1 MSRLTPRCTCVRL
14 SVTYDASCFT
24 HQAMEQIAPGIYV
37 ETGYRAVNVGVI
49 VTDEGLIVVDVPPF
63 PADARRWRLRLAQL
77 NPSRLLFVINT
88 DGHRDRVMG
97 DHWFDA
103 PVIAHETVGDKLR
116 GYNGTFPQM
125 FIDALVARDPEA
137 AADLEHVR
145 VVVPDVTFSRRLTL
159 HLGGRTIVLMHMP
172 GPTQGSIWVACPAEA
187 VLFTGAS
194 VVTGT
199 HPNLTEAETKPWLE
213 SLVELRRD
221 RFRAHVVVPGRGPV
235 TDKAASEPVSAY
247 LRQMRTRVRAL
258 IQAGRPRSETSGLV
272 SEFLPLFPISEETRD
287 RTQRRLKTGLD
298 RVYDEIRAEIA
309 QKAKDKSG

>member
-1 MSRLTPRCTCVRL
+1 MIHNPS
-14 SVTYDASCFT
+14 YFT
-24 HQAMEQIAPGIYV
+24 HHAMEQIAPDIYV

-49 VTDEGLIVVDVPPF
+49 VTDEGLIAVDVPPF

-77 NPSRLLFVINT
+77 SPSRLLFVINT

-116 GYNGTFPQM
+116 GYNGAFPQA
-125 FIDALVARDPEA
+125 FIDALTARDPEA
-137 AADLEHVR
+137 AGDLEHVR
-145 VVVPDVTFSRRLTL
+145 VVAPEVTFTRRLML
-159 HLGGRTIVLMHMP
+159 HLGGRIVVLMHMP
-172 GPTQGSIWVACPAEA
+172 GPTPGSIWVACPAEA

-194 VVTGT
+194 IVTGT

-221 RFRAHVVVPGRGPV
+221 RFRARVVVPGRGPV
-235 TDKAASEPVSAY
+235 TDKAASEPISAY
-247 LRQMRTRVRAL
+247 LRQMRTRIRAL
-258 IQAGRPRSETSGLV
+258 IQAGRPRSETSSLV

-298 RVYDEIRAEIA
+298 RVYEEIKAEIA
-309 QKAKDKSG
+309 RGQKTKKDETRAAG